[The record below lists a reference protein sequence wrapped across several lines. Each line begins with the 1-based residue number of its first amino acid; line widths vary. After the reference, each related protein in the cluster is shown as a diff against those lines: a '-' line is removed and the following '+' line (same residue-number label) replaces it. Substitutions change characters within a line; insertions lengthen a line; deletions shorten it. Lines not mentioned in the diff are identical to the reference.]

1 MPRRRV
7 AYLTGRQ
14 IRQLR
19 EHRRESMEKFASHF
33 LRHRGTVH
41 RWESGRPPTCGGDLV
56 ILLAMWRR
64 AGFPPP

>member
-1 MPRRRV
+1 MPRRRG
-7 AYLTGRQ
+7 YLTSRQ

-19 EHRRESMEKFASHF
+19 EHLGQSVGEFAQRF

-41 RWESGRPPTCGGDLV
+41 RWETGRPPKAGGDLV
-56 ILLAMWRR
+56 ILLALWRR